1 MANTKKTTSNNTTTT
16 SQKRSNT
23 TIKQLEAQLEE
34 QRKQIE
40 LLMNA
45 LQNKSSIAEVNND
58 DIGAEEEILV
68 ISLTPNKLNLVGDGG
83 VVLFSFNDIYE
94 EQYIDY
100 ASLKEIVRLNREM
113 ARNGRFYIL
122 DERVVNK
129 LRLKN
134 NYKNILTPEQLKK
147 ILSMD
152 VNKAILL
159 ARQAG
164 VKYVNFSEHSG
175 HLYFSKDEYWAN
187 TYDWKNRPQKLDRT
201 KEYINFTKEQT
212 LQNFT
217 FGCELDVDNNCQVI
231 DWEDMI

>member
-1 MANTKKTTSNNTTTT
+1 MANTKKTTSDNTTTT

-45 LQNKSSIAEVNND
+45 LQNKSLVAEANND

-152 VNKAILL
+152 VNKAISLYELANDVQKKTIIELVKQAKFDNVNLDYNLL
-159 ARQAG
+159 G
-164 VKYVNFSEHSG
+164 ELGKLSG
-175 HLYFSKDEYWAN
+175 INLIDIE
-187 TYDWKNRPQKLDRT
+187 DVT
-201 KEYINFTKEQT
+201 KI
-212 LQNFT
+212 
-217 FGCELDVDNNCQVI
+217 DV
-231 DWEDMI
+231 E